1 MTPALKR
8 ILYSG
13 DKHSIVQGPYGSG
26 KSILT
31 CKKLHMLSNELQE
44 SKKTK
49 EQIHF
54 ICFDSYSALLIE
66 VKRSPIVMTHLIVDE
81 LDCENLDKQQR

>member
-31 CKKLHMLSNELQE
+31 RKKLHMLSNELQE
-44 SKKTK
+44 SKKK

-54 ICFDSYSALLIE
+54 IYFDS
-66 VKRSPIVMTHLIVDE
+66 
-81 LDCENLDKQQR
+81 

>member
-31 CKKLHMLSNELQE
+31 RKKLHMLSNELQE
-44 SKKTK
+44 SKKKRANT
-49 EQIHF
+49 F
-54 ICFDSYSALLIE
+54 YLL
-66 VKRSPIVMTHLIVDE
+66 
-81 LDCENLDKQQR
+81 